1 MIVFGAKLISN
12 TNIQKLGRDKKY
24 HDFNVSFVKF
34 THEHK
39 NDQNVL
45 MTSELWGLDSY
56 SKYISNNF
64 RNLNYSNNIYG
75 DEFFAITT
83 QKENFENMNPDN
95 ILGLMQTSKRCPD
108 NYVEFIQTK
117 PEFKFGETPR
127 TFKNIGK
134 ALLNAFFA
142 TLGTNKTIHLDTNH
156 ESAKFYKK
164 LGFICISNDP
174 DIEEQSL
181 YIKI

>member
-12 TNIQKLGRDKKY
+12 TNIQKLGLDKKY

-83 QKENFENMNPDN
+83 QKGRISSDS
-95 ILGLMQTSKRCPD
+95 ILLTLL
-108 NYVEFIQTK
+108 YALIK
-117 PEFKFGETPR
+117 PGVNNLQER
-127 TFKNIGK
+127 
-134 ALLNAFFA
+134 
-142 TLGTNKTIHLDTNH
+142 
-156 ESAKFYKK
+156 S
-164 LGFICISNDP
+164 
-174 DIEEQSL
+174 
-181 YIKI
+181 